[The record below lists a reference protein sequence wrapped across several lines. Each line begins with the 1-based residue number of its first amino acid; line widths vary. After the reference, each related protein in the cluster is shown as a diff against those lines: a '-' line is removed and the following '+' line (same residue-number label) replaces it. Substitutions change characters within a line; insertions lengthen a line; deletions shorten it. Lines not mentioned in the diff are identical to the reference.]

1 MCCEVAPEFLIPL
14 ADVTCALGETVVLC
28 CKVCGRPKPTITLK
42 GPDQSLV
49 VNNNHFTIDIR

>member
-28 CKVCGRPKPTITLK
+28 CKVCGRPKPTIALK

-49 VNNNHFTIDIR
+49 VNNNRFTINIR